1 MENAEGAATI
11 DDAVRIDLLDG
22 DMYAGDPG
30 PVYAWLRE
38 HAPAY
43 FDEGNGLWGVS
54 RHADISAI
62 ERDARLWS
70 STGGYRPQLPS
81 DPSMIGMDDPEHAER
96 RRLVYRRFTPR
107 HVAEKYTDKVRAVV
121 TELID
126 VALEKGA
133 VDAVPALAA
142 PLPGRMIG
150 WLLGF
155 PDERWPELVHW
166 SETTIV
172 AGGGLRYVTHDAA
185 VAAGEFATAVLEL
198 AAERRRCP
206 HDDLT
211 SLWAGRPDYDDEH
224 LANEALLLLDGG
236 AETTRTVIAT
246 TVDALIRHPEQ
257 WALLRED
264 PGLMENAIEEFI
276 RWTTPSST
284 CAAAPPGH
292 GPGRP
297 GDLRGA
303 AGPADVRLRQPR
315 PGGLHRPGR
324 LRRDPARRPPH
335 RLRPR
340 HALLP
345 RRGAGPAGAADLL
358 RGVRP
363 PGRLGR
369 LGRRPGSAHP
379 PQRVRPGRHLVPDR
393 PRTPLTPGEARGN
406 PPASPVPRA
415 PRRDPANPGGVPF
428 PDIAVIPQ

>member
-276 RWTTPSST
+276 RWTTPVLNMCRSATRDTVLAGQEISEGQQVLLMYGSANRDPEVFT
-284 CAAAPPGH
+284 DPDAFDVTRPA
-292 GPGRP
+292 GRHIAF
-297 GDLRGA
+297 GLGTHFCLGA
-303 AGPADVRLRQPR
+303 ALARLELRIFFEEFVRRVGSAAWADDRGPRI
-315 PGGLHRPGR
+315 
-324 LRRDPARRPPH
+324 
-335 RLRPR
+335 
-340 HALLP
+340 LP
-345 RRGAGPAGAADLL
+345 NAFV
-358 RGVRP
+358 RGVTSFP
-363 PGRLGR
+363 IVLE
-369 LGRRPGSAHP
+369 
-379 PQRVRPGRHLVPDR
+379 
-393 PRTPLTPGEARGN
+393 PR
-406 PPASPVPRA
+406 
-415 PRRDPANPGGVPF
+415 
-428 PDIAVIPQ
+428 

>member
-1 MENAEGAATI
+1 MDHAA
-11 DDAVRIDLLDG
+11 RIDLLDG

-30 PVYAWLRE
+30 PLYAWLRE
-38 HAPAY
+38 NAPAY
-43 FDEGNGLWGVS
+43 FDEGNGLWGLS
-54 RHADISAI
+54 RHADISAV
-62 ERDARLWS
+62 ERDGRLWS

-107 HVAEKYTDKVRAVV
+107 YVTEKYTERIRSVV

-126 VALEKGA
+126 EALEKGT

-211 SLWAGRPDYDDEH
+211 TLWAGRSDYDDEH

-246 TVDALIRHPEQ
+246 AIDALIRHPEQ

-264 PGLMENAIEEFI
+264 PGLIGEAVEEFI
-276 RWTTPSST
+276 RWTTPVLNMCRT
-284 CAAAPPGH
+284 AT
-292 GPGRP
+292 R
-297 GDLRGA
+297 DTVL
-303 AGPADVRLRQPR
+303 AGQKISEGQQVLMMYGSAN
-315 PGGLHRPGR
+315 
-324 LRRDPARRPPH
+324 RDPAVFTDPDVFDVTRVPGGH
-335 RLRPR
+335 IAFGLGT
-340 HALLP
+340 HFCL
-345 RRGAGPAGAADLL
+345 GAALARLELRIFFEEFVRRIGSAAWADDRGPRILPNAFV
-358 RGVRP
+358 RGVTSFP
-363 PGRLGR
+363 I
-369 LGRRPGSAHP
+369 
-379 PQRVRPGRHLVPDR
+379 V
-393 PRTPLTPGEARGN
+393 LTPR
-406 PPASPVPRA
+406 
-415 PRRDPANPGGVPF
+415 
-428 PDIAVIPQ
+428 